1 MQCEA
6 YSLLQQ
12 ECATRAGSLRPGAE
26 CSAREEGSLSMATT
40 SELKEIMRELELVDI
55 GDAASYLGEEAMPL
69 QELPHNEPP
78 QSLLEHAPGHPATC
92 TCIFCQ
98 LLHVL

>member
-1 MQCEA
+1 
-6 YSLLQQ
+6 
-12 ECATRAGSLRPGAE
+12 
-26 CSAREEGSLSMATT
+26 MATT

-69 QELPHNEPP
+69 QELPRTEQP
-78 QSLLEHAPGHPATC
+78 QSLLEHAPGHPSTC